1 MIEVTSLTVSTQIR
15 ARIAALLGREPRG
28 LEEVAVSGPAG
39 EPMVI
44 RVAPL
49 VDDKPFPTL
58 FWLVDPQLSYRIDQ
72 AEAGGL
78 IREFQQRVDNDAAL
92 QARMDEDHRSYI
104 RLREQYMDAAVRE
117 RLKSLGFADVLARKG
132 IGGIGD
138 FSRIRCLH
146 TWYAAHLVVPNTV
159 GAMLDDWWA
168 AQP

>member
-1 MIEVTSLTVSTQIR
+1 MIDVSRLPVSAPTR
-15 ARIAALLGREPRG
+15 ARIATLLGREPRG
-28 LEEVAVSGPAG
+28 LEDVAVSGPAG

-58 FWLVDPQLSYRIDQ
+58 FWLVDEQLSYRIDQ

-78 IREFQQRVDNDAAL
+78 IRVFQQRVDADPGL
-92 QARMDEDHRSYI
+92 QAGMDADHRAYI
-104 RLREQYMDAAVRE
+104 RLREQYMDATVRE
-117 RLKSLGFADVLARKG
+117 RLENLGFGDVLASKG

-146 TWYAAHLVVPNTV
+146 TWYAAHLVVPNTI
-159 GAMLDDWWA
+159 GAMLDEWWA